1 MLTVQTDEDGIAGS
15 DFTMSAGD
23 KLSKLQFLKLL
34 HFTDDYGAGKLNELK
49 KEIIWHSISEFDPS
63 TRLRYLSESGF
74 QRNITWL
81 LGCRMNIRSIDD
93 EHKLIVICRA
103 ITEFEIRSV
112 GVLGLI
118 FDIITIV
125 QCILTFIRISDVRNH
140 YEIGM
145 ALTAID
151 CVWTLDIG
159 IRLVGTQWG
168 RYCRSRHLLNGII
181 TIIVFAVNI
190 MDFCCSHTA
199 FHRLDDS
206 VELLRMFSVIG
217 AVLEFMAPNRLYSV
231 IVALIYAL
239 RTSIPIIVQML
250 FAMYSF
256 AVLGMDLFG
265 AVDFDNVG
273 VDGTDLT
280 EHYLWGSNMV
290 RDTSWR
296 SFNFESMESAMHLL
310 FVDII
315 ANNWHIFM
323 FGFADILQSHKMYG
337 EDGDVV
343 SYSYFIAVMIVLPS
357 ISLSIVTAVL
367 LDIYDSHGRRQEN
380 EAKRGDAASA
390 ETECPSNNEVVT
402 RDYTQQIL
410 QKSADELYPNKYL
423 VQCLDIRLNNFYE
436 LPPEHRIN
444 GIKYWMS

>member
-34 HFTDDYGAGKLNELK
+34 HFTEDYGAGKLDEVK

-118 FDIITIV
+118 FDIITIA

-181 TIIVFAVNI
+181 TIIVFAVNLSTPPVHLMMRNVAPI
-190 MDFCCSHTA
+190 ARVARSHN
-199 FHRLDDS
+199 
-206 VELLRMFSVIG
+206 
-217 AVLEFMAPNRLYSV
+217 AVQRCA
-231 IVALIYAL
+231 
-239 RTSIPIIVQML
+239 
-250 FAMYSF
+250 
-256 AVLGMDLFG
+256 
-265 AVDFDNVG
+265 
-273 VDGTDLT
+273 
-280 EHYLWGSNMV
+280 HC
-290 RDTSWR
+290 RDMQIWC
-296 SFNFESMESAMHLL
+296 
-310 FVDII
+310 
-315 ANNWHIFM
+315 IFM
-323 FGFADILQSHKMYG
+323 RI
-337 EDGDVV
+337 ET
-343 SYSYFIAVMIVLPS
+343 VL
-357 ISLSIVTAVL
+357 
-367 LDIYDSHGRRQEN
+367 
-380 EAKRGDAASA
+380 KCAAYANLFPLCS
-390 ETECPSNNEVVT
+390 TSSV
-402 RDYTQQIL
+402 
-410 QKSADELYPNKYL
+410 
-423 VQCLDIRLNNFYE
+423 
-436 LPPEHRIN
+436 
-444 GIKYWMS
+444 